1 MPQSAAPDSLSLAG
15 LAAANGPWLTERLLR
30 LAGHA
35 GQPLTREVA
44 EAAVESASRVLG
56 RIMAAEGRP
65 ALHVDEA
72 RDLAVALGS
81 EQALAHQQAGL
92 SLPASLK
99 VQRLLRRAYDDL
111 VRESWVEKDSRARA
125 HEDVER
131 FFERALAGLVSAWTG
146 QAPAPAR
153 TDEDQAELLAQRE
166 DQLRRTLEAAQ
177 RLTAALR
184 ESRERAETLAAG
196 LALVRKQ
203 SAGSLAALRAESAAA
218 QKEAVDAAT
227 RRVEQQAEAER
238 QTLAERVRELEEAL
252 AAHDQGETG
261 RRQVQEQLAQAQ
273 AEARHAQA
281 ELRRLEREAA
291 TLRGEVRQAAQMA
304 QAAQAETSALREAHA
319 ALSDE
324 AEAMR
329 ARLAETGSRLAAVRA
344 AESEETLARLNAAG
358 AELAQARERIAAL
371 EEALLQA
378 GQEAQARGEG
388 LEARLAGLERDGRER
403 AARAEAL
410 SAERDALSAERDEL
424 SARLKAAEGQVIRQ
438 SGELRDAAD
447 ELTQVLAKAEAC
459 WAEAQARARSAD
471 ALSAERDELS
481 ARLKEAEAQVIQQCG
496 ELVQTRQA
504 LDAHL
509 GLTQDAVAAL
519 DVSGRFTAW
528 NANFLTLF
536 GLDDASLGQGL
547 EAVLPRLAE
556 CLQKPEAFVS
566 RVRELIASPCLAEA
580 GMSLATLRGQTLVF
594 RSAPGQADGLGKD
607 GGAGLLFIFRDVSLE
622 HDMEHLVREI
632 EGTTRFELGQSLTAF
647 IHLPQEMLDDP
658 ATTPAQAKKLAAI
671 RDSGY
676 RIVNTVNMAVDIFR
690 MERGLYRPPAG
701 RSLDLAVALRRAAK
715 DVAPLAASR
724 RVTLSLLLDG
734 RPLPR
739 NASLTAPGDPI
750 LALALAA
757 NLLRDALE
765 AAPQGSEVRA
775 ALQPAAPKAGPGP
788 RLEVSRPGQLAPGEA
803 DTYFE
808 KPLAHE
814 PDQGLRR
821 PRYAAQLISRTLGGG
836 LDVTSSEDA
845 GVTVRLT
852 LAKK

>member
-1 MPQSAAPDSLSLAG
+1 MPQSAVPDSLSLAG

-56 RIMAAEGRP
+56 RILAAEGRP

-72 RDLAVALGS
+72 RGLAVALGS

-196 LALVRKQ
+196 LALARRQ
-203 SAGSLAALRAESAAA
+203 SAESLAALRAESAAA

-238 QTLAERVRELEEAL
+238 QALAERVRELEEAL
-252 AAHDQGETG
+252 AAHDQGETA
-261 RRQVQEQLAQAQ
+261 RRQVQEQLDQAQ

-291 TLRGEVRQAAQMA
+291 TLRGEVRQAAQTA
-304 QAAQAETSALREAHA
+304 QTAQAETSDLREAHA
-319 ALSDE
+319 ILSGE

-344 AESEETLARLNAAG
+344 AESEENLARLNAAS

-378 GQEAQARGEG
+378 GQEAQARGER
-388 LEARLAGLERDGRER
+388 LEERLAGLERDGRER

-424 SARLKAAEGQVIRQ
+424 SARLKEAEAQVIRQ
-438 SGELRDAAD
+438 SGELA
-447 ELTQVLAKAEAC
+447 
-459 WAEAQARARSAD
+459 
-471 ALSAERDELS
+471 
-481 ARLKEAEAQVIQQCG
+481 
-496 ELVQTRQA
+496 QTRQA

-509 GLTQDAVAAL
+509 GLTPDAVAAL
-519 DVSGRFTAW
+519 DVSGRFSAW

-536 GLDDASLGQGL
+536 GLDDASLDQGL
-547 EAVLPRLAE
+547 EAVLPRLAD

-566 RVRELIASPCLAEA
+566 RVRELLASPCLAEA
-580 GMSLATLRGQTLVF
+580 GMPLATLRGQTLVF
-594 RSAPGQADGLGKD
+594 RSAPGQAEGLGKD
-607 GGAGLLFIFRDVSLE
+607 AGAGLLFSFHDVSLE
-622 HDMEHLVREI
+622 HDMEQLVREI

-676 RIVNTVNMAVDIFR
+676 RIVNTVNMAVDLFR

-734 RPLPR
+734 RPLPK

-775 ALQPAAPKAGPGP
+775 ALRPAAPEAGPGP
-788 RLEVSRPGQLAPGEA
+788 RLEVSRPGQLAPDEA
-803 DTYFE
+803 DTYFD

-821 PRYAAQLISRTLGGG
+821 PRYAARLIARTLGGG
-836 LDVTSSEDA
+836 LDVASSEDA

-852 LAKK
+852 LAKE

>member
-15 LAAANGPWLTERLLR
+15 LAAANGPWLAERLLR

-44 EAAVESASRVLG
+44 ETAVESASRVLG
-56 RIMAAEGRP
+56 QIMAAEGRP
-65 ALHVDEA
+65 ALHVDES

-146 QAPAPAR
+146 QAVALAQ
-153 TDEDQAELLAQRE
+153 TDDDQAELLAQRE

-203 SAGSLAALRAESAAA
+203 SAGGIAALKAESAAA
-218 QKEAVDAAT
+218 LRE
-227 RRVEQQAEAER
+227 AEAGR
-238 QTLAERVRELEEAL
+238 QALAERVRELEQAL
-252 AAHDQGETG
+252 AAHGQSETA
-261 RRQVQEQLAQAQ
+261 RRQIQEQLALAQ

-281 ELRRLEREAA
+281 ELHRLEREAEA
-291 TLRGEVRQAAQMA
+291 LRGEVRQTA
-304 QAAQAETSALREAHA
+304 QAAQAETLALREELRQLREAHA
-319 ALSDE
+319 VLFGE
-324 AEAMR
+324 AESMR
-329 ARLAETGSRLAAVRA
+329 ARLAETGSRLAAARA
-344 AESEETLARLNAAG
+344 AESEENLARLKAAST
-358 AELAQARERIAAL
+358 ELAQGRERIAAL

-378 GQEAQARGEG
+378 GQEAQTRGEK
-388 LEARLAGLERDGRER
+388 LEERLAGLERHGQEL

-410 SAERDALSAERDEL
+410 SSERDALS
-424 SARLKAAEGQVIRQ
+424 S
-438 SGELRDAAD
+438 
-447 ELTQVLAKAEAC
+447 
-459 WAEAQARARSAD
+459 
-471 ALSAERDELS
+471 ERDELS
-481 ARLKEAEAQVIQQCG
+481 ARLKEAEAQVIRQSG
-496 ELVQTRQA
+496 ELLAASAELAQARAQEEAHGAEAQARTRSADALSSERDELSARLKEAEAQVIRQSGELDRTRQA

-509 GLTQDAVAAL
+509 GLAPDAVAAL
-519 DVSGRFTAW
+519 DGTGRFIVW
-528 NANFLTLF
+528 NAKFLALF

-556 CLQKPEAFVS
+556 GIQKPEAFVS
-566 RVRELIASPCLAEA
+566 RVRELVASPSLAEA
-580 GMSLATLRGQTLVF
+580 GMPLATLRGQTLVF
-594 RSAPGQADGLGKD
+594 RSAPGQADG
-607 GGAGLLFIFRDVSLE
+607 AGLLFSFRDVSLE
-622 HDMEHLVREI
+622 HDMEQLVREI
-632 EGTTRFELGQSLTAF
+632 EGITRLELGQSLTAF

-676 RIVNTVNMAVDIFR
+676 RIVNTVNMAVDLFR

-715 DVAPLAASR
+715 DLAPLAASR

-734 RPLPR
+734 RPLSK
-739 NASLTAPGDPI
+739 NASLTAPGDPL

-775 ALQPAAPKAGPGP
+775 ALHPAAPGGGTGP

-803 DTYFE
+803 ASYFD

-814 PDQGLRR
+814 PDQSLRR
-821 PRYAAQLISRTLGGG
+821 PRYAAQLIVRTLGGG
-836 LDVTSSEDA
+836 LGVTTSESA

-852 LAKK
+852 LAKE